1 MTHRLN
7 RTTDTEIM
15 TKLARAILERVF
27 ESLKPNVSTYPN
39 GIEIGTFFIRPEEGG
54 LRFDLLVEEERDPD
68 PCLDPHPDS
77 KPEVILDY
85 RESCFS
91 LHEAITR
98 ALILQLEPAIEITAF
113 DLIATESK
121 KAS

>member
-1 MTHRLN
+1 MAIRLN
-7 RTTDTEIM
+7 HTTDAEIM
-15 TKLARAILERVF
+15 TNLARAILERVF
-27 ESLKPNVSTYPN
+27 ANLKPNVSTYPN

-54 LRFDLLVEEERDPD
+54 LRFDLLDEEERDPD

-77 KPEVILDY
+77 KPDVILNY
-85 RESCFS
+85 SESCFS

-98 ALILQLEPAIEITAF
+98 ALILQLELEVEIAAF

-121 KAS
+121 RE